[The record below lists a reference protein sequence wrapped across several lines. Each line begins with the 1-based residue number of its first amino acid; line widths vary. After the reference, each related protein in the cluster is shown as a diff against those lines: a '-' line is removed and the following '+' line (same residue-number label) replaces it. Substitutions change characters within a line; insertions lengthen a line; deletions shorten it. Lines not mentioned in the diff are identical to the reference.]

1 MFMSLWFAASAA
13 TALGIASD
21 MRCLGVN
28 RVGTSRNGWLL
39 ACVCAGPIAAGVYM
53 YRRRAVWRSLIHAVW
68 QAAGDET
75 HPMHE
80 RRQRLL
86 ALRHT
91 GLISRRVFFACWE
104 QLEDEEWVSGVRN
117 R

>member
-1 MFMSLWFAASAA
+1 MLVSLWFAASAA
-13 TALGIASD
+13 TALGIALD
-21 MRCLGVN
+21 MERLRVN
-28 RVGTSRNGWLL
+28 RIGTSRTGWLL
-39 ACVCAGPIAAGVYM
+39 ACACAGPFAAGVYM
-53 YRRRAVWRSLIHAVW
+53 YRRRAAWRSLIAAVW
-68 QAAGDET
+68 QAVGDES

-91 GLISRRVFFACWE
+91 GVISSRVFLACWE
-104 QLEDEEWVSGVRN
+104 RLADEERFPGLRN

>member
-21 MRCLGVN
+21 MQCLGVN
-28 RVGTSRNGWLL
+28 CVGTSLKGWLL
-39 ACVCAGPIAAGVYM
+39 ACACAGPIAAGVYI
-53 YRRRAVWRSLIHAVW
+53 YRRRAVWRSLITAVW
-68 QAAGDET
+68 QAVGDES

-86 ALRHT
+86 ALRQT
-91 GLISRRVFFACWE
+91 GVISRRVFLACWE
-104 QLEDEEWVSGVRN
+104 QLKDEERFPGVRN

>member
-1 MFMSLWFAASAA
+1 MFLSLWLVASAA

-21 MRCLGVN
+21 MQCLGVN
-28 RVGTSRNGWLL
+28 RIGTSRNGWLL
-39 ACVCAGPIAAGVYM
+39 ACVCAGPLAAGVYM
-53 YRRRAVWRSLIHAVW
+53 YRRRTVWRSLINAVW
-68 QAAGDET
+68 QAAGDED

-91 GLISRRVFFACWE
+91 GLISRRVFLACWE
-104 QLEDEEWVSGVRN
+104 QLEDEERVSGLRN